1 MNDLRKGFVAKN
13 YAEKLNEISQQF
25 QQAPIW
31 VDDTSGLTINQ
42 IRAKARR
49 IKSRNGLSLIVV
61 DYLQLISGD
70 KYSSSRE
77 NEISVIS
84 RGLKSMA
91 KELEVP
97 VIVLSQL
104 NRDSEKEKRDP
115 RLSDLRES
123 GSIEQDADIV
133 MLLGKAR
140 KGEDIRES
148 DISQGGDN
156 DEAQGDDFEPIRL
169 ILAKQRNGPT
179 GYVNLAFIR
188 KYTRFET
195 AQYDPRLN

>member
-1 MNDLRKGFVAKN
+1 
-13 YAEKLNEISQQF
+13 
-25 QQAPIW
+25 
-31 VDDTSGLTINQ
+31 
-42 IRAKARR
+42 
-49 IKSRNGLSLIVV
+49 
-61 DYLQLISGD
+61 
-70 KYSSSRE
+70 
-77 NEISVIS
+77 
-84 RGLKSMA
+84 
-91 KELEVP
+91 
-97 VIVLSQL
+97 
-104 NRDSEKEKRDP
+104 
-115 RLSDLRES
+115 
-123 GSIEQDADIV
+123 

>member
-1 MNDLRKGFVAKN
+1 M
-13 YAEKLNEISQQF
+13 
-25 QQAPIW
+25 
-31 VDDTSGLTINQ
+31 T
-42 IRAKARR
+42 
-49 IKSRNGLSLIVV
+49 
-61 DYLQLISGD
+61 
-70 KYSSSRE
+70 
-77 NEISVIS
+77 
-84 RGLKSMA
+84 LK
-91 KELEVP
+91 K
-97 VIVLSQL
+97 
-104 NRDSEKEKRDP
+104 KKRDP

-148 DISQGGDN
+148 DLSQGNEDGS
-156 DEAQGDDFEPIRL
+156 QGEDFEPIRL